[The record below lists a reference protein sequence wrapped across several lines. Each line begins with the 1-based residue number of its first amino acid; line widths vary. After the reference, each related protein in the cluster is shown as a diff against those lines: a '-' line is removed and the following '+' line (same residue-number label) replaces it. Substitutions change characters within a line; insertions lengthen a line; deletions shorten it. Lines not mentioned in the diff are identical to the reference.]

1 MPKLQALQSL
11 RAIAA
16 SLVVLNHAIGVAA
29 GHGFAKEP
37 YSSLANFF
45 GAQGVAIFFLI
56 SGFIMTYTAD
66 TADDGVPPYRRA
78 LHFATRRIARV
89 VPLYWFFTLLVA
101 AIAAMVGFS
110 KALDTNAVNLLRS
123 LFFLPY
129 VNTTGVMLPVLPIGW
144 TLNYE
149 MFFYV
154 AFALFLLVPHRYR
167 VFGLVGALA
176 ALVGIGTF
184 FYPVLAGGVPRS
196 VGEFLT
202 HPIILLFGAGAALG
216 KLRLRWPELNF
227 RVPGIPLVA
236 PLIAIN
242 CFVAYIAHEN
252 PLRMQWY
259 MFFWLVDFATVA
271 GCVFGRPLA
280 MPRLEALGD
289 ASYSLYLV
297 HILPLFA
304 CFLLWKAVHFVAPIA
319 FIVACLAAS
328 FATAHAACRWL
339 ERPLTRGALR
349 VLTGPPPAR
358 AVVAEPAVAPA
369 LQEV

>member
-37 YSSLANFF
+37 YSGLANFA

-66 TADDGVPPYRRA
+66 TADDSVAPHSRA

-89 VPLYWFFTLLVA
+89 VPLYWFFTLVVA
-101 AIAAMVGFS
+101 AVAALAGFS
-110 KALDTNAVNLLRS
+110 KALDTTPVNLLRS

-129 VNTTGVMLPVLPIGW
+129 VNAQGVMLPVLPLGW

-149 MFFYV
+149 MFFYA
-154 AFALFLLVPHRYR
+154 AFAAFLLLPHRHR
-167 VFGLVGALA
+167 ISAL
-176 ALVGIGTF
+176 IGTLTVLVVTGCF
-184 FYPVLAGGVPRS
+184 FYPVLAGNIPQS

-202 HPIILLFGAGAALG
+202 HPIILLFGVGAALG
-216 KLRLRWPELNF
+216 KLRTVRPQWGLRIS
-227 RVPGIPLVA
+227 GIPLVA
-236 PLIAIN
+236 PLIAVN
-242 CFVAYIAHEN
+242 GYFAYVAHET

-259 MFFWLVDFATVA
+259 ALFWVVDLGIVA
-271 GCVFGRPLA
+271 LCVFGRPLA

-304 CFLLWKAVHFVAPIA
+304 CFLVWKAVHFVAPVA
-319 FIVACLAAS
+319 FIVASLAVS
-328 FATAHAACRWL
+328 SLTAIAAFRWL
-339 ERPLTRGALR
+339 ERPLTRAALR
-349 VLTGPPPAR
+349 AITRPA
-358 AVVAEPAVAPA
+358 APIAAEPIVIPA